1 MNTNSELERI
11 IHDWLE
17 DRVVDPPHGS
27 MDAALAKA
35 ASVSQQ
41 RHRWLG
47 WLLDRGGAATAG
59 RPAHDADDRGR
70 DQRFR
75 LIFSASV
82 VATGVA
88 AIALVAT
95 IGTRLDTTQPIVP
108 AVRGTTHIVNAD
120 GGAFDSIG
128 AAVEAAA
135 EGDTILIGPG
145 VYREALIIDK
155 DITLRGDAEPP
166 REVVLLM
173 PEDAPDPVRPLA
185 PFDET
190 AGWFRMPERVPV
202 GIQLVDT
209 EAEVRDLVVIGQG
222 DGIAML
228 VLGGAPSLEG
238 LTLKHEGSLLP
249 QLSLAGGL
257 FIEDGSAASVRD
269 NEVHYRLRIS
279 GDSTPVLVGN
289 ALKQSHLLIQD
300 GSAPTL
306 NDNTVSGS
314 CECGAAIVVGGAR
327 PNLIANTFTGGSLHI
342 AGLDGDGTS
351 AIIEDNRFSSSGGS
365 GVLVTDGATAV
376 LTGNSFYGNQQA
388 VHVAEATAEVRA
400 NQFVGN
406 WNSVLLR
413 DTDSTLSGNTIR
425 GGTIAVTVSG
435 ARSPLIRDNLIENV
449 AMRGILVARGASPT
463 IEGNTI
469 CGSSVNL
476 FLAEGAEPTIGE
488 NDICPDL
495 APAGD

>member
-35 ASVSQQ
+35 GSALQQ
-41 RHRWLG
+41 RHRWLA

-59 RPAHDADDRGR
+59 RPARDADDRGR
-70 DQRFR
+70 DQGFR
-75 LIFSASV
+75 MIFRASV

-88 AIALVAT
+88 LIVLVAT

-185 PFDET
+185 PFDST
-190 AGWFRMPERVPV
+190 AGFFKMPERIPV
-202 GIQLVDT
+202 GIQLVET
-209 EAEVRDLVVIGQG
+209 EAEVHDLVVIGQG

-257 FIEDGSAASVRD
+257 FIEDGSSATVRD

-289 ALKQSHLLIQD
+289 ALNQAHLLIQD

-306 NDNTVSGS
+306 SDNTVSGS
-314 CECGAAIVVGGAR
+314 CECGAAIVEGGAR
-327 PNLIANTFTGGSLHI
+327 PSLIGNTFTGSGIHI

-351 AIIEDNRFSSSGGS
+351 AIIEDNRFSSAGT
-365 GVLVTDGATAV
+365 GVMVTDGATAEI
-376 LTGNSFYGNQQA
+376 TGNSFYGNQQA
-388 VHVAEATAEVRA
+388 VHVAEAAAEVRD

-406 WNSVLLR
+406 WNSVMFK
-413 DTDSTLSGNTIR
+413 DTDSTLEGNTIR
-425 GGTIAVTVSG
+425 GGTIGVSISDLN
-435 ARSPLIRDNLIENV
+435 SPLIRDNLIENTS
-449 AMRGILVARGASPT
+449 MRGILVARGASPT
-463 IEGNTI
+463 IEDNTI

-476 FLAEGAEPTIGE
+476 FLAEGAEPTLGE
-488 NDICPDL
+488 NDICPDI
-495 APAGD
+495 APAAD